1 MSDKYILFDLDGTLT
16 DPAEGIFNSVYY
28 ALEKMGRERPPL
40 SEMPAFIGPPLIEGF
55 ATVCG
60 MSEEEGAQARDFFRE
75 YYPVKGI
82 FECRMYEGIAPML
95 SELVSRGY
103 RLVLAT
109 SKPEVFARR
118 LLEHFGLSQYFV
130 YAAGSLL
137 DESRSQKQEV
147 IAYAMATLGITDP
160 SACLMVGDRRYDVQG
175 ARFCGIETVGV
186 LWGHGSE
193 RELEEA
199 GACAL
204 AKEPAELVSLIET
217 RLGR

>member
-1 MSDKYILFDLDGTLT
+1 MAYEYILFDLDGTLT

-40 SEMPAFIGPPLIEGF
+40 ARMPAFIGPPLVEGF
-55 ATVCG
+55 SAVCG
-60 MSEEEGAQARDFFRE
+60 MSEEEGVRARDLFRE

-82 FECRMYEGIAPML
+82 FECRMYEGIPEML
-95 SELVSRGY
+95 AALRARGY

-109 SKPEVFARR
+109 SKPEVFAKRI
-118 LLEHFGLSQYFV
+118 LEHFGLSEYFT

-137 DESRSQKQEV
+137 DESRSHKHEV
-147 IAYAMATLGITDP
+147 IAYAMETLNITDP
-160 SACLMVGDRRYDVQG
+160 TVCLMVGDRRYDVEG
-175 ARFCGIETVGV
+175 ARVCGMEALGV

-193 RELEEA
+193 RELREA

-204 AKEPAELVSLIET
+204 SESPFDLAATVESLS
-217 RLGR
+217 RR